1 MISNR
6 DRMGSVSS
14 TFPAND
20 NDGLYRPPRL
30 TDKKQK
36 KTVNLMN
43 GEIPMGLAAAITEQ
57 RACNVVTIPAL
68 LIEIVCCSIAS

>member
-20 NDGLYRPPRL
+20 NDGLYRPPRFS
-30 TDKKQK
+30 DKQK
-36 KTVNLMN
+36 NTVNPMN